1 MHGRLRNA
9 YRVLEGNQKRRD
21 HSTHVY
27 AASQIIQYEACAH
40 ARAHTHTY
48 VCVRIIVL
56 QWPQFSGY
64 IPNAQ

>member
-21 HSTHVY
+21 HPTHVY
-27 AASQIIQYEACAH
+27 ADSQIIQYEACA
-40 ARAHTHTY
+40 
-48 VCVRIIVL
+48 CVRIIAL